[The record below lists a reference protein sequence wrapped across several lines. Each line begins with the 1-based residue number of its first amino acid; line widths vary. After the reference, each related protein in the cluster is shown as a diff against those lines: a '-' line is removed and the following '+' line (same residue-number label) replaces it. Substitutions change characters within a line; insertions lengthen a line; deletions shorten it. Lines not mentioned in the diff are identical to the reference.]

1 MQLCKAVKTQSF
13 TQDIFLSKSHPSPV
27 LKKKKNK
34 KQNHNQTNKPRK
46 QPRSAIKPV
55 NKQQEENV
63 FEDSL
68 CEVIHATVK
77 YLCSQ
82 TAQLGGV
89 FN

>member
-1 MQLCKAVKTQSF
+1 MQLCKAVKMQRF

-27 LKKKKNK
+27 LKKKKK
-34 KQNHNQTNKPRK
+34 HNQTNKPRK
-46 QPRSAIKPV
+46 QPKSAIKPV